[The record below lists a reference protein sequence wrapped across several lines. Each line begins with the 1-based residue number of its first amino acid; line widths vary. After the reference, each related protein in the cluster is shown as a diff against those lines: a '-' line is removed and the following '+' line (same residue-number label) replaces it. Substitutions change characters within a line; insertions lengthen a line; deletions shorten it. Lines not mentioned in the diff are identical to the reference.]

1 MHHHRRLLV
10 FDLDGTLLD
19 SSHRIPTDVRGMLIS
34 LREMGVETTLAT
46 GRPFAAVKEFAREL
60 ELQLPLIVFNGAVV
74 IAPDGR
80 QLSSRH
86 LPLSSAKTILGLL
99 EKTSAAN
106 HVYLHP
112 TDDCFC
118 TDRQGAA
125 AKHIM
130 KKDGMGCRYTPSLLD
145 VLNDA
150 DCDPVKM
157 FSIGPRDELERLQMA
172 VRQDDPAIS
181 CVFSELDMLEFLG
194 PNVNKGTALGILCS
208 AIGMESESVI
218 AFGDNM
224 NDFEMLQVAGTAVAM
239 DTGPDDLQA
248 EADLVIRNIAEF
260 LRDHLGGVQRTEATH
275 E

>member
-1 MHHHRRLLV
+1 
-10 FDLDGTLLD
+10 
-19 SSHRIPTDVRGMLIS
+19 MLIS

-194 PNVNKGTALGILCS
+194 PDVNKGTALSILCES
-208 AIGMESESVI
+208 IGMAPKAVI

-224 NDFEMLQVAGTAVAM
+224 NDLEMLQAAGTGVSI
-239 DTGPDDLQA
+239 DTAPDELQA
-248 EADLVIRNIAEF
+248 EADLVIRDVAGF
-260 LRDHLGGVQRTEATH
+260 LCDHFGEALKMESTH